1 MTIFARVF
9 RFGPLG
15 QRATVSPEELE
26 RAIGI
31 IEDLFIVDGV
41 PPHVFIQCG
50 VSPGTLYHAFNHL
63 GLKFPDDLW

>member
-1 MTIFARVF
+1 MHA
-9 RFGPLG
+9 GPNVDLHLC
-15 QRATVSPEELE
+15 TTKKVSPEELE

-31 IEDLFIVDGV
+31 IEELSIVDRV

-63 GLKFPDDLW
+63 GLELPDDLW